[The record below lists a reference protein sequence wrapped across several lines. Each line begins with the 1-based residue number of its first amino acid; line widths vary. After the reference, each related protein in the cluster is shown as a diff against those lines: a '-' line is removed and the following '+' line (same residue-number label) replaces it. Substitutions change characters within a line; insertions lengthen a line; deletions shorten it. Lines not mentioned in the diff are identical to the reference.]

1 MVEQWLKL
9 VKAQATTAPA
19 QQTESLDPSVN
30 QMQLLDDSLAMGND
44 ELGGLGG
51 SLDIDVDEIIPT
63 LSSNSQDTQPM
74 DVIVEEQQEVVA
86 VAQEESSSSPK
97 KEDNLKI
104 KISMRDGKTKVT
116 SSGSGEEG
124 KTKSSSSSSSSR
136 SERKGSS
143 DKERSS
149 SSSSRTE
156 RKGKSSSSSS
166 SSGHKSS
173 STSSSSSSS
182 KRSSSSSKSSSS
194 SRDKDRERSR
204 GHSSSKSSSSSSS
217 SSSSKPEVSQADK
230 DKDTLSK
237 VMGGQSVLDKLGK
250 IPKRPRTE
258 EGTTTAKKA
267 ASFSIEGPRKD
278 QDNNRPKT
286 VKTFNSQFRD
296 HGLVEDIPPPPS
308 RKAALQK
315 KSAESVSPA
324 AIAVGGGS
332 NKSTTTTTTTNALKR
347 ASPVKE
353 VVSPTVSE
361 KRLKLEQLVASSG
374 AGGAAEEKPGGVKL
388 IAPRSKRKYWT
399 LTLYLTNGW
408 VGVLCVLV
416 AGDGDKQTRE
426 DAFRGDFLVV
436 FCDVVLIGRVVGLA
450 LFVKHR

>member
-19 QQTESLDPSVN
+19 QQPESLDPSAN

-74 DVIVEEQQEVVA
+74 DVIVEEQQEEVVA

-124 KTKSSSSSSSSR
+124 KTKSSSSSR

-156 RKGKSSSSSS
+156 RKGKSSSS
-166 SSGHKSS
+166 GHKSS

-182 KRSSSSSKSSSS
+182 KRSSSSSKSSS

-324 AIAVGGGS
+324 AIAVGGSS
-332 NKSTTTTTTTNALKR
+332 NKSTTTTTTNALKR

-416 AGDGDKQTRE
+416 AGDGDRQTRE
-426 DAFRGDFLVV
+426 DEFRGDFLVV
-436 FCDVVLIGRVVGLA
+436 FCAVVLIGRVVGLA